1 MKTMMATLALLAVM
15 AAPLAAQGGTSGVD
29 ERKQEIINKLNNQ
42 RLDVDFEDARLED
55 ALSFLRDF
63 SGLNLHVDAGV
74 HELLSEEELKVTLK
88 VKNLLLKSILKLM
101 LGQRG
106 LSAMYQDGV
115 VLIVPKSKIDEA
127 VKLAMYDV
135 RDMLFKIRDFPGP
148 TVELV
153 SPNAAG
159 GPLTGAT
166 FTLDEPRST
175 ITEDFLTDII
185 MNNTG
190 DRTWDENPNASITL
204 TNGVLVV
211 SQSKRVHSEIRKL
224 LNQLRQYQ

>member
-15 AAPLAAQGGTSGVD
+15 AAPLAAQGGISGVD
-29 ERKQEIINKLNNQ
+29 ERKQKIINKLNNQ
-42 RLDVDFEDARLED
+42 RLDVDFKNARLED

-74 HELLSEEELKVTLK
+74 HELLSDEELMVTLK

-135 RDMLFKIRDFPGP
+135 RDMLFKLRDFPGP

-175 ITEDFLTDII
+175 ITEEFLTEII